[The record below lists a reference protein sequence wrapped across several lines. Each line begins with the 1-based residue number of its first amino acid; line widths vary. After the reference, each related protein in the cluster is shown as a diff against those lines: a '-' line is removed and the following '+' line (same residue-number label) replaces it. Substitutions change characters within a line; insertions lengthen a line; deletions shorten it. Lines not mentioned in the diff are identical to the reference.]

1 MGALGVLNAG
11 LTRETCYTAQF
22 CLLEIS
28 IAFGAHDTRLGSQRE
43 LRKRALFP
51 GLLLDDRNSQTVT
64 FESDKPRISLDHK
77 SGQEVP
83 LPLFIHPSAEGESTV
98 SKITVKAHSAP

>member
-1 MGALGVLNAG
+1 MPNGRFLSPECWSHQRN
-11 LTRETCYTAQF
+11 
-22 CLLEIS
+22 LLHCPILSSRMS

-43 LRKRALFP
+43 LRKRVLFP

-83 LPLFIHPSAEGESTV
+83 LPLFIHPSA
-98 SKITVKAHSAP
+98 